1 MVMKRAA
8 SDTSKATDPSW
19 DFIEKIL
26 FDKKKKKKSTEQYA
40 AGSSNQACAIDEC

>member
-26 FDKKKKKKSTEQYA
+26 FDEKESTEQYA
-40 AGSSNQACAIDEC
+40 AVSPNQAFATDEC

>member
-1 MVMKRAA
+1 MKRAA

-26 FDKKKKKKSTEQYA
+26 FDKKESTEQYA
-40 AGSSNQACAIDEC
+40 AVSSNQAFAIDEC